1 MATHFNVAGNYYLST
16 KKKRII
22 NRCYCTLLLAAQ
34 VVGLS
39 VFCFRTI
46 AKKTIIIIITSS
58 KNLLESLGTTKAG
71 GMNGK

>member
-1 MATHFNVAGNYYLST
+1 M
-16 KKKRII
+16 
-22 NRCYCTLLLAAQ
+22 CTLLFA
-34 VVGLS
+34 VTIGLS

-58 KNLLESLGTTKAG
+58 KNLLESFGTTKAG